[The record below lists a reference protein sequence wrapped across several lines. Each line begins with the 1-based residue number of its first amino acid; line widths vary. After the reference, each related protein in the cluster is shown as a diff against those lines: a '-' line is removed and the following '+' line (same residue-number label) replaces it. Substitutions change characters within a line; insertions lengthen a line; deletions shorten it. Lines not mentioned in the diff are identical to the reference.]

1 MFHLYSRLSRLSEN
15 IGCFGHLVHS
25 RNFTY
30 HPVPFVT
37 VILLIYYSWTASGT
51 AVYKYQMPARDKADD
66 ALCSLG
72 CHYVLK
78 TCPLRLVWTSCGRN
92 VPIDGVVRMNQ
103 MENKLPVTHC
113 DSTIYVKFSSD
124 IRILNLTTSFKL
136 PQCSCH
142 KSPATN
148 NIWRQHTTINDY
160 PNKSR
165 IVPWWNTKIDW
176 LHQVFRSRR
185 TSPNCIL
192 LACIILCILSC
203 VLKLNCIGLF
213 MNRPALYLL
222 PCVNIV
228 KITNS

>member
-1 MFHLYSRLSRLSEN
+1 MFHPYSRLSRLSEN

-72 CHYVLK
+72 CHYVLE

-113 DSTIYVKFSSD
+113 DSTIYVKFSSSEFW
-124 IRILNLTTSFKL
+124 TSQL
-136 PQCSCH
+136 PS
-142 KSPATN
+142 SFRSVVATN
-148 NIWRQHTTINDY
+148 HQRLTISEDSILPSMTIPTNRELFLDEIR
-160 PNKSR
+160 KSTDC
-165 IVPWWNTKIDW
+165 IKSFDPGAQALT
-176 LHQVFRSRR
+176 VF
-185 TSPNCIL
+185 CWHV
-192 LACIILCILSC
+192 LSY
-203 VLKLNCIGLF
+203 
-213 MNRPALYLL
+213 ASYL
-222 PCVNIV
+222 VFWSSIA
-228 KITNS
+228 